1 MLSICGGGQ
10 NTLLDGVQQV
20 FNALRRFRKLFFQKG
35 NVGVLPPL
43 EVHQLVRQRLHD
55 GIIDEWGAF
64 IMALEK
70 KEAKQ
75 LKRKLAELL
84 MLGRAYQFFP
94 IVGVQRSDAAYF
106 ASARDKLPNLS
117 CAGQPEP
124 GGTAHG
130 LSRQRSQPDH
140 RVQEARGPLVH

>member
-55 GIIDEWGAF
+55 GII
-64 IMALEK
+64 
-70 KEAKQ
+70 
-75 LKRKLAELL
+75 
-84 MLGRAYQFFP
+84 
-94 IVGVQRSDAAYF
+94 VHH
-106 ASARDKLPNLS
+106 
-117 CAGQPEP
+117 
-124 GGTAHG
+124 AHG
-130 LSRQRSQPDH
+130 LPDNKLLY
-140 RVQEARGPLVH
+140 PLFLDRFLVAPFPLLGGAHL